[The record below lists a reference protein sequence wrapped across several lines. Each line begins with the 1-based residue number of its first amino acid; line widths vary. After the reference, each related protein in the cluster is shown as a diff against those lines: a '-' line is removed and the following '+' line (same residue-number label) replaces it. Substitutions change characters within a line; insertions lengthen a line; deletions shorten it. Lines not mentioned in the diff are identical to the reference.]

1 MVGVALWHGVE
12 LMALVEVAIL
22 RTALRTAAALTF
34 KGFFAR
40 DSDKLSLLSSTL
52 MSRESWVTSLSEGDC
67 EHGTNR
73 CG

>member
-22 RTALRTAAALTF
+22 RTAPRTAAALTF
-34 KGFFAR
+34 KGFFVR

-52 MSRESWVTSLSEGDC
+52 MSRES
-67 EHGTNR
+67 
-73 CG
+73 